1 MSNDHEPVSTD
12 DAIADAMRAALTRS
26 VADEPSASIT
36 WTAVMAR
43 ARRVVVVRRIL
54 AASAAAVAVLGIT
67 AGAFA
72 ATSTK
77 DRRRV
82 SVVGSATTTTTT
94 TPPGCTHLPTERVSR
109 SYYGLKAPDGPSID
123 FLHSGG
129 LSPVIDSRG
138 NRAHSEGL
146 EVQRTGPDGT
156 VTLTLGANATVKLNG
171 FGDFDG
177 DGRGDLLIVTIAE
190 DGIYRY
196 YIVLG
201 TVGAGTYAP
210 AAVGVLVDPHY
221 EPGDFGAEPASVG
234 DQNGASRGRR
244 ASSTVPDPT
253 VAVRRPLATRCERS
267 GLIRVTRLFQPRGA
281 RRPFRSAP
289 ARRRR
294 PDGSAQKRGP
304 SRGMAR
310 GRQAHRELR
319 ILHARGRL
327 RMALEPRRAMRNLM
341 TRKSLTRL
349 GQREP
354 RIVAYMQGRLGA
366 SMMRG
371 VRDGCGR

>member
-1 MSNDHEPVSTD
+1 
-12 DAIADAMRAALTRS
+12 
-26 VADEPSASIT
+26 
-36 WTAVMAR
+36 
-43 ARRVVVVRRIL
+43 RRVVVIRRIL
-54 AASAAAVAVLGIT
+54 AASAAAVVVLGIT

-234 DQNGASRGRR
+234 DQNG
-244 ASSTVPDPT
+244 D
-253 VAVRRPLATRCERS
+253 
-267 GLIRVTRLFQPRGA
+267 GA
-281 RRPFRSAP
+281 DDVS
-289 ARRRR
+289 
-294 PDGSAQKRGP
+294 
-304 SRGMAR
+304 
-310 GRQAHRELR
+310 
-319 ILHARGRL
+319 
-327 RMALEPRRAMRNLM
+327 
-341 TRKSLTRL
+341 L
-349 GQREP
+349 GQRL
-354 RIVAYMQGRLGA
+354 YSGRQLAALPAGGALPPPFRTLPSPYVGLLQLGA
-366 SMMRG
+366 NGPASFVLPASSSLEVLDGRSDRLLLDAGDLTEALRNGARAGGWLVDGKHIVNYEYSTRG
-371 VRDGCGR
+371 GGFEWRWNLDAPCGT